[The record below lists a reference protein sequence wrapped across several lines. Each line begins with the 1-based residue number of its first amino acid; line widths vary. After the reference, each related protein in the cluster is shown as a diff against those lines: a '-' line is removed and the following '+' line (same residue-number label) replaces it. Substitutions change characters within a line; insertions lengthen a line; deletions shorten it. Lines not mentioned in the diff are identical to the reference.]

1 MDCEKIYIT
10 DEFYW
15 RKEDFDKNIAS
26 RTKIR
31 PVVYCVHG
39 HVVSDVKCPREC
51 RGCRDEFK
59 KMVNVV
65 AEKLWCDEK
74 KNIFI
79 EMANNVHNNKYTY
92 PDFKYD
98 GNKTPGNIT
107 CPLHGNFPQRPNN
120 HLRGAGC
127 PICGSQ
133 ASADAN
139 RKALETFIIQANEV
153 HDNKYTYPDFKYV
166 DSKTPGDITCPVHG
180 NFPQRPNNH
189 LRGAGCPI
197 CGSQASADANRK
209 ALETFIIQANEV
221 HDNKYTY
228 PDFKYVDSKTPG
240 DITCPVHGNFPQR
253 PNDHLWQKHGC
264 PLCTDKTE
272 GIVFAF
278 LKDVLEPLGF
288 KVEHMGKRDS
298 KGVGKMD
305 IRITKGDMT
314 IYVEVDGKQHFDDVE
329 KWKSKAEDVRKRDL
343 KKHLRAAAKGHA
355 VIRIDQVWVWNS
367 HAGRVTKNKRTE
379 WSSRLRQTIVKLVSG
394 VEPSIDELFL
404 SNRPDKYF
412 NHPCY
417 QQMKRSS

>member
-189 LRGAGCPI
+189 L
-197 CGSQASADANRK
+197 
-209 ALETFIIQANEV
+209 
-221 HDNKYTY
+221 
-228 PDFKYVDSKTPG
+228 
-240 DITCPVHGNFPQR
+240 
-253 PNDHLWQKHGC
+253 WQKHGC
-264 PLCTDKTE
+264 RLCTDKTE